1 MQLLYFQLRFINY
14 LLKQHKMK
22 LFNQTTLII
31 LAMIF
36 PYLGFAQETED
47 APADTAWNVNG
58 LISINFS
65 QSSFSNWA
73 AGGDNNV
80 GLSVFYKP
88 NFIYNKGKI
97 SWENNLDF
105 RYGKN
110 KVGNSP
116 WRKSDDLLELNSKL
130 GIKNGKFW
138 YYTAVANF
146 RTQFD
151 KGFTGQEATYY
162 VSKFMAPGYLSFTIG
177 MDYKP
182 NDKFSLLI
190 SPLTS
195 RTTFVLDDSLSNK
208 GEYGVTPGEKSF
220 SQFGPNLVL
229 KYKNEVFENVV
240 VDTKISSLYQY
251 SSDAKFVFN
260 WDFILGLK
268 VNKFLTTTLTTAMIY
283 DENILFD
290 VVEGG
295 NVVGKEKRLQFKE
308 VLAIGVT
315 FSY

>member
-1 MQLLYFQLRFINY
+1 
-14 LLKQHKMK
+14 MK
-22 LFNQTTLII
+22 LQHQTTLII
-31 LAMIF
+31 LLMIIPF
-36 PYLGFAQETED
+36 IGLAQDTED
-47 APADTAWNVNG
+47 TPADTAWNVNG

-65 QSSFSNWA
+65 QASFSNWA

-97 SWENNLDF
+97 SWENTLDF

-110 KVGNSP
+110 KVGSAP
-116 WRKSDDLLELNSKL
+116 WRKSDDLLELSSKL
-130 GIKNGKFW
+130 GIAAGKHW
-138 YYTAVANF
+138 YYTAVVNF

-151 KGFTGQEATYY
+151 EGFTSDEATNYI
-162 VSKFMAPGYLSFTIG
+162 SKFMAPGYLSFALG

-182 NDKFSLLI
+182 NDKLSLLL

-220 SQFGPNLVL
+220 SQLGPSLTL
-229 KYKNEVFENVV
+229 KYKNEIFENVV
-240 VDTKISSLYQY
+240 VDTRISSLYQY

-268 VNKFLTTTLTTAMIY
+268 VNKYLTTTLTTGMIY

-308 VLAIGVT
+308 VLAIGIT
-315 FSY
+315 FGY

>member
-1 MQLLYFQLRFINY
+1 
-14 LLKQHKMK
+14 MK
-22 LFNQTTLII
+22 HANQTILLLIFLFI
-31 LAMIF
+31 S
-36 PYLGFAQETED
+36 GFLNAQDTEET
-47 APADTAWNVNG
+47 PADTLKPWKING

-73 AGGDNNV
+73 AGGDNNT
-80 GLSVFYKP
+80 GLSIFYKP
-88 NFIYNKGKI
+88 IFNYSKGKV
-97 SWENNLDF
+97 SWENILDF

-110 KVGNSP
+110 KIGGDP

-130 GIKNGKFW
+130 GINAGRNW
-138 YYTAVANF
+138 YYTAVTNF

-151 KGFTGQEATYY
+151 KGYASIEDTVIIST
-162 VSKFMAPGYLSFTIG
+162 FMAPGYLSFSIG

-182 NDKFSLLI
+182 NDKFSLYI

-195 RTTFVLDDSLSNK
+195 RTTFVLDDSLSSR

-220 SQFGPNLVL
+220 TQLGPGITLT
-229 KYKNEVFENVV
+229 YKNEVFENMVI
-240 VDTKISSLYQY
+240 DTRINSMYQY
-251 SSDAKFVFN
+251 SSDPKFVFN

-268 VNKFLTTTLTTAMIY
+268 VNKFLTTTLTTGMIY

-290 VVEGG
+290 VTDAGG
-295 NVVGKEKRLQFKE
+295 NVTGNEKRLQFKE